1 MNIAIRLLI
10 LCKPGLLSI
19 ALILAA
25 VLPAGAESHALTEP
39 VAQEFAIEE
48 ITVLGKESEAKEPN
62 GKLVQTMDS
71 SFFQT
76 LPFLQAAD
84 ALKFFSGVSVKDYG
98 GLGGL
103 KTISVRSLGA
113 HHTALSYDGL
123 PVTDVQN
130 GQIDLGRFALDALES
145 ISLNTGQTEDIFQP
159 ARLFASAGLL
169 QLQSLK
175 PRFVRDKK
183 QNLSLRLQSGSFGL
197 LNPSLLLQHKINHQH
212 SLSLYVYYLQSR
224 GDYPYL
230 MHYGSD
236 EDLISRERRQ
246 NSDISQLGIEPSWY
260 WRNTKGSEA
269 TVKLYYNQSERGLPG
284 AGIFY
289 NTENYS
295 NQRLWDRNA
304 FVQGQYKSLLHP
316 HWSLRLNTKINSN
329 LTRYL
334 DPAYLSSDGRDET
347 EYRQAESYLSGAL
360 QYKPGSVYSLVF
372 SQDLSL
378 QELLSDE
385 VITGRPRRLSF
396 YTVLAGKVSAGAWHL
411 SGNLLLSRII
421 EETGADP
428 KGLAYSKLTPSLSVS
443 LRPLIEYRWYLRAF
457 YKSIFR
463 MPSFNDLYYGRIGN
477 PDLIPEN
484 TRQLNFGTSL
494 SITPPFGRELNLN
507 LDVYANRVEN
517 KIVAYPTQ
525 NVFVWTMLNLGE
537 VSIKG
542 LDLSLDWDCS
552 LNKDITLALKAR
564 YTLQSVLNVTDPESR
579 AYGHQIPYTPKHSGS
594 GIVFLQAYDWQF
606 SYNLLYSGIRYSGF
620 ENYAL
625 NRMPAYTDQGI
636 SLIRSFT
643 LARTKMTL
651 GAEVLNLTGKQYEII
666 RNYPMPG
673 RSFRAKII
681 FNW

>member
-1 MNIAIRLLI
+1 MKKAVCFLFVS
-10 LCKPGLLSI
+10 KPVLVCLALVLSVI
-19 ALILAA
+19 
-25 VLPAGAESHALTEP
+25 LPAEAEVYALTDP
-39 VAQEFAIEE
+39 IAQEYAIEE
-48 ITVLGKESEAKEPN
+48 ITVLGRESEAKEQK
-62 GKLVQTMDS
+62 GKLVQEMDS
-71 SFFQT
+71 SLFQA

-84 ALKFFSGVSVKDYG
+84 ALKFFSGVSVRDYG

-130 GQIDLGRFALDALES
+130 GQVDLGRFALDGLES
-145 ISLNTGQTEDIFQP
+145 ISLSTGQTEDIFQP
-159 ARLFASAGLL
+159 ARLFASASLL

-175 PRFVRDKK
+175 PRFAGNKN
-183 QNLSLRLQSGSFGL
+183 QNLKLCLQSGSFGL
-197 LNPSLLLQHKINHQH
+197 LNPSLLLQRKINHQQ
-212 SLSLYVYYLQSR
+212 SLSLDVFYLQSR
-224 GDYPYL
+224 GNYPYL
-230 MHYGSD
+230 MYYGS
-236 EDLISRERRQ
+236 EGDLVSRERRQ
-246 NSDISQLGIEPSWY
+246 NSDIRQFRVEPSWH

-269 TVKLYYNQSERGLPG
+269 MVKLYYNQSERGLPG

-289 NTENYS
+289 NSENS
-295 NQRLWDRNA
+295 SVQRLRDKQS
-304 FVQGQYKSLLHP
+304 FIQGHYKSLLYP
-316 HWSLRLNTKINSN
+316 HWSLRLNTKISGSY
-329 LTRYL
+329 TRYS
-334 DPAYLSSDGRDET
+334 DPAFLNSDGREES
-347 EYRQAESYLSGAL
+347 EYRQMESYLSGAL
-360 QYKPGSVYSLVF
+360 QYKPESIFSLVL

-378 QELLSDE
+378 QELFSDQ
-385 VITGRPRRLSF
+385 VIGRPLRLSF
-396 YTVLAGKVSAGAWHL
+396 YTVLAGKVAAGAWNL
-411 SGNLLLSRII
+411 SANVLFSRIV
-421 EETGADP
+421 EETGAEPQGAD
-428 KGLAYSKLTPSLSVS
+428 YSKLTPSVSVS
-443 LRPLIEYRWYLRAF
+443 LRPLEEYRWYLRAF

-463 MPSFNDLYYGRIGN
+463 MPSFNDLYFGRIGN

-484 TRQLNFGTSL
+484 TRQFNLGTSL
-494 SITPPFGRELNLN
+494 SISPPLGRELSLS
-507 LDVYANRVEN
+507 LDVYANRVED

-552 LNKDITLALKAR
+552 LNKNSSLALKAN

-579 AYGHQIPYTPKHSGS
+579 AYRHQLPYTPRHSG
-594 GIVFLQAYDWQF
+594 GGVLLLQAYDWQF

-625 NRMPAYTDQGI
+625 NRMPAYIDQGI
-636 SLIRSFT
+636 TLNKSFY
-643 LARTKMTL
+643 LAKTKMTL
-651 GAEVLNLTGKQYEII
+651 GVEVLNLTGTQYEII

>member
-1 MNIAIRLLI
+1 MSLF
-10 LCKPGLLSI
+10 
-19 ALILAA
+19 A
-25 VLPAGAESHALTEP
+25 VQTASADLYAYTEP
-39 VAQEFAIEE
+39 VAQDYTIGD
-48 ITVLGKESEAKEPN
+48 IIVLGRESEAKVQK
-62 GKLVQTMDS
+62 GKLVQEMDS
-71 SFFQT
+71 SFFQA

-84 ALKFFSGVSVKDYG
+84 AMKFFTGVSVKDYG

-113 HHTALSYDGL
+113 NHTALSYDGL

-130 GQIDLGRFALDALES
+130 GQIDLGRFSLDALES
-145 ISLNTGQTEDIFQP
+145 ISLSTGQTEDIFQP

-175 PRFVRDKK
+175 PRFARDKN
-183 QNLSLRLQSGSFGL
+183 QNLRLRFQGGSFGL
-197 LNPSLLLQHKINHQH
+197 LNPSLLLQHKLRNQQSV
-212 SLSLYVYYLQSR
+212 SLDVYYLQSC

-230 MHYGSD
+230 MYYGSR
-236 EDLISRERRQ
+236 EDLVSRERRL
-246 NSDISQLGIEPSWY
+246 NSDIRQFRLEPSWY

-269 TVKLYYNQSERGLPG
+269 TIKLYYNQSERGLPG
-284 AGIFY
+284 AGIYY
-289 NTENYS
+289 NSGNS
-295 NQRLWDRNA
+295 SGQRLRDKQT
-304 FVQGQYKSLLHP
+304 FIQGHYKSLLHP
-316 HWSLRLNTKINSN
+316 HWSLRLDAKINGSYS
-329 LTRYL
+329 RYL
-334 DPAYLSSDGRDET
+334 DPSFLNSDGRDES
-347 EYRQAESYLSGAL
+347 EYWQTESYLSGAL
-360 QYKPGSVYSLVF
+360 QYKPKSAFSLVL
-372 SQDLSL
+372 SQDLSMQKL
-378 QELLSDE
+378 FSEEFLAN
-385 VITGRPRRLSF
+385 RPQRLSF
-396 YTVLAGKVSAGAWHL
+396 YTVLAGKASAGAWNL
-411 SGNLLLSRII
+411 SGNLLLCRIM
-421 EETGADP
+421 EETGAGP
-428 KGLAYSKLTPSLSVS
+428 QGAGYSKLTPSVSVS
-443 LRPLIEYRWYLRAF
+443 LRPVEKLRWYLRAF

-484 TRQLNFGTSL
+484 TRQLDLGTSL
-494 SITPPFGRELNLN
+494 SISPPIGRELSLS

-552 LNKDITLALKAR
+552 LNKNIALALKAS

-579 AYGHQIPYTPKHSGS
+579 AYGHQLPYTPRHSGS
-594 GIVFLQAYDWQF
+594 GVLLLHAFDWQF

-636 SLIRSFT
+636 SLNRSFN
-643 LARTKMTL
+643 LVKTKMTL
-651 GAEVLNLTGKQYEII
+651 GAEVLNITGKQYEII